1 MKPLLSMLLCCMA
14 ANLAAVA
21 QADEPPPGMQAPPLA
36 RPDALRLRELRLREA
51 VMRGEISA
59 EEAQRLR
66 QFYHRHDAM
75 RLNLPPRRQASAPG
89 GDEAPKAW
97 QRWRKKQDR
106 LNAPPPES
114 GPDS

>member
-14 ANLAAVA
+14 ANFATVA
-21 QADEPPPGMQAPPLA
+21 QADEPPPGMPAPLA

-51 VMRGEISA
+51 VVRGEIST

-75 RLNLPPRRQASAPG
+75 RLNMPPRRQASAPA

-97 QRWRKKQDR
+97 HRWRKRQDR
-106 LNAPPPES
+106 LNAPPPE
-114 GPDS
+114 GGTGG